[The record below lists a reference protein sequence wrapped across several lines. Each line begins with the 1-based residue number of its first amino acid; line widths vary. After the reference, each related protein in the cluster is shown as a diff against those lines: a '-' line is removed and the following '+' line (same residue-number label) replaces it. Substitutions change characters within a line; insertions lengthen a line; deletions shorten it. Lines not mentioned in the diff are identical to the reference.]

1 MRSTFFQFPKS
12 GNFSTKTRNTA
23 GFTLI
28 ELMIVVLVIGIL
40 AAIAIPKFQTSK
52 GKAYASTLKADLRN
66 LATAQ
71 EAYFYEN
78 SVYSTT
84 TTDLKMS
91 VSPGVTV
98 TISAATASGWSASAT
113 HQAAN
118 PLMCAIFIGS
128 VAALTPA
135 TTEGVVGCSN

>member
-1 MRSTFFQFPKS
+1 MRSTSFQFPRS
-12 GNFSTKTRNTA
+12 GSSSKKTRHTA

-78 SVYSTT
+78 SVYSPT

-91 VSPGVTV
+91 VSPAVTV
-98 TISAATASGWSASAT
+98 RISVATASGWSASAT

-128 VAALTPA
+128 VPALTPA

>member
-1 MRSTFFQFPKS
+1 MKRVRQPRRSQ
-12 GNFSTKTRNTA
+12 A

-78 SVYSTT
+78 SVYSPTT
-84 TTDLKMS
+84 TALQMS
-91 VSPGVTV
+91 VSPAVTV
-98 TISAATASGWSASAT
+98 TISVATASGWSASAT

-128 VAALTPA
+128 VPALTPA

>member
-1 MRSTFFQFPKS
+1 MRYRSTAVPTS
-12 GNFSTKTRNTA
+12 GRLGRSNRIVA

-28 ELMIVVLVIGIL
+28 ELLIVVLIIGVL
-40 AAIAIPKFQTSK
+40 AAIAIPKFQNSK

-78 SVYSTT
+78 SEYSPNVG
-84 TTDLKMS
+84 DLKLS
-91 VSPGVTV
+91 VSPGVTIN
-98 TISAATASGWSASAT
+98 ISTATTAGWAASAT
-113 HQAAN
+113 HNAAN
-118 PLMCAIFIGS
+118 PLTCAIFIGS
-128 VAALTPA
+128 VGALSPA